1 MGSHTAARA
10 NHLAFLELR
19 TMSGFTRIRG
29 LSALILG
36 LALIQIP
43 PQLQAQT
50 SAERVRVEEIRRAL
64 ERAEAQQQ
72 TQLVRIEEALVQ
84 AREQAAQNEYQT
96 QEALAARMEMLERAQ
111 EQMEKYQQVQ
121 VRVRSRIRLGVT
133 LASNQD
139 EEMDR
144 QGVLL
149 SGVMDDS
156 PAQDAGLQEGDILT
170 HINGHSLINPIPGEN
185 EEEFDSHQSLPVQ
198 RLLAL
203 VQELDEGDEVELRYL
218 RDGSRHEVSFLAA
231 ELDEPNVMVW
241 SNDEGPRGLR
251 GVYRVDPD
259 EEGVWTFSG
268 PDKEIIELKLSEL
281 KNLDELENLTIELSD
296 MEGME
301 HLKDLKV
308 SMGDMFSKDMYFD
321 SENFRVHTSP
331 DNAFRIYSSER
342 GDETPSSFGFYGRA
356 GSFGIEV
363 TELNPELGEYFS
375 ASEGLL
381 VLSVDEEENS
391 LNLAAGDVV
400 LAIDGRDVED
410 QGDIWRILGSYEDGE
425 TVTFTVVRKGQRQEV
440 EGSIG

>member
-1 MGSHTAARA
+1 
-10 NHLAFLELR
+10 
-19 TMSGFTRIRG
+19 MSGFTRIRG

-96 QEALAARMEMLERAQ
+96 QEALAARREMLERAQ

-170 HINGHSLINPIPGEN
+170 HLNGNSLINPIPGEN

-203 VQELDEGDEVELRYL
+203 VQELDEGDEVDLRYL

-241 SNDEGPRGLR
+241 SDDEGPRRFR
-251 GVYRVDPD
+251 GVYRV
-259 EEGVWTFSG
+259 G
-268 PDKEIIELKLSEL
+268 PDKEIVELKLSEL

-308 SMGDMFSKDMYFD
+308 KMGDMFSKDMFFD

-331 DNAFRIYSSER
+331 DNAFRIYSTER
-342 GDETPSSFGFYGRA
+342 GDAPSSVQFYRQGDFPSTFEFFGQS
-356 GSFGIEV
+356 GSFGLEV
-363 TELNPELGEYFS
+363 TKLNPELGEYFS